1 MRTRVNSRDGDKGVR
16 GEEGG
21 GGDGGGGGGGG
32 VAAATT
38 TGRSMRPST
47 KTTRVGNP
55 AELSQGHKRASGP
68 RVQARRVY
76 YQAGLPIKRQQL

>member
-1 MRTRVNSRDGDKGVR
+1 MAGDKFR
-16 GEEGG
+16 GNPRGAWRRG
-21 GGDGGGGGGGG
+21 GGDGGGIAAA
-32 VAAATT
+32 AAATT
-38 TGRSMRPST
+38 TTSRSMRPST